1 MVSVSAESHNSHK
14 IVRNKASNMQLQTDE
29 AEEFSWFL
37 LSASA
42 VKIYLNW
49 FTLACFVDVSFDLR
63 SNRTRAVLLRF
74 LTALGAFR
82 ILAP

>member
-42 VKIYLNW
+42 VKIIPKLVYTCMFLW
-49 FTLACFVDVSFDLR
+49 ISPSIFGAIEH
-63 SNRTRAVLLRF
+63 VLF
-74 LTALGAFR
+74 Y
-82 ILAP
+82 